1 MSIKLGTNFSTL
13 KLGSTTVSKAYLGST
28 QVYPNTGGVGSVTI
42 STAGVIRLPQ
52 AGTGG
57 CTQRSVSPTGGSG
70 FTCNATF
77 SQISGS
83 TNFECTS
90 IPSITNAGSDYS
102 KGDII
107 TLDIT
112 SVPDSRELTY
122 VELEVLSII

>member
-13 KLGSTTVSKAYLGST
+13 KLGSTTVTKAYLGST

-57 CTQRSVSPTGGSG
+57 CTQRSVSPTGGTG
-70 FTCNATF
+70 FTCTATF
-77 SQISGS
+77 SAISG
-83 TNFECTS
+83 TPNFECTS

-102 KGDII
+102 VGDVI
-107 TLDIT
+107 TLDVT
-112 SVPDSRELTY
+112 FVPDDRELTY
-122 VELEVLSII
+122 VELTVVTLA